1 MDVYKIKGGKMKH
14 ALNILLIIVI
24 IICLLGYLGSTIQ
37 WLAICFL
44 AWIIL
49 SEIWKEIVKGIKD
62 DVLKEQAQKKYED
75 DIKKWIDKGG

>member
-1 MDVYKIKGGKMKH
+1 M
-14 ALNILLIIVI
+14 IIVI

-37 WLAICFL
+37 WLDICFL

-62 DVLKEQAQKKYED
+62 NVLKEQAQKKYED
-75 DIKKWIDKGG
+75 DIKKCIDKGE